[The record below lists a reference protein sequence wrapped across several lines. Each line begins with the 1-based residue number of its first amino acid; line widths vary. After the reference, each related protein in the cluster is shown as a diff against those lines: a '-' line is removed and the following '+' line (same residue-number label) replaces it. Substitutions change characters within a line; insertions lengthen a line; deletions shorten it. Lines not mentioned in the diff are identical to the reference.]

1 MITKKEITA
10 KNVKNLIL
18 RVYIRYSKQ
27 LISGAEAYR
36 ETYVLNS
43 LLKSIELTDLEDRL
57 QLIENTL
64 KNG

>member
-1 MITKKEITA
+1 MITKKEIKA
-10 KNVKNLIL
+10 SDVKNLIL
-18 RVYIRYSKQ
+18 RVYTRYSKQ
-27 LISGAEAYR
+27 LISGTEAYR
-36 ETYVLNS
+36 ETYILNS

>member
-1 MITKKEITA
+1 MITKKEIRA
-10 KNVKNLIL
+10 SDVKNLIL
-18 RVYIRYSKQ
+18 RVYTRYSKQ
-27 LISGAEAYR
+27 LISGNEAYR
-36 ETYVLNS
+36 ETYILNC